1 MLGAAL
7 GHVSQDPPLGYFG
20 DQAYTVG
27 GTPWDDRAELAWGL
41 YYAVEAS
48 NLEAAVR

>member
-1 MLGAAL
+1 MLKASL

-27 GTPWDDRAELAWGL
+27 GVAWDDRAELAWGL
-41 YYAVEAS
+41 YYAI
-48 NLEAAVR
+48 EAANLDAATR